1 MSKLKTLKDLPS
13 VIVTNKDGRY
23 LLSEGEAVGTDILKA
38 EIIKWIKNMKDN
50 NQIEKLFDNPNE
62 LFYAI
67 EKFKQ
72 FFNLTEEDL
81 A

>member
-38 EIIKWIKNMKDN
+38 EIIKWIKKY
-50 NQIEKLFDNPNE
+50 EKIIIKLKNCLIIQMNYFM
-62 LFYAI
+62 LLKI
-67 EKFKQ
+67 
-72 FFNLTEEDL
+72 
-81 A
+81 